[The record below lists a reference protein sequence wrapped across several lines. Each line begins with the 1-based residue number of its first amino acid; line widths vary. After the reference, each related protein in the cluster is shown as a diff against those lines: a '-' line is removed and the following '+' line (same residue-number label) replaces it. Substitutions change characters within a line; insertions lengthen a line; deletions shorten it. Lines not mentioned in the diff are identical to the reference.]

1 MGGTRGGSKSFGG
14 TSSDSWSLGLEIK
27 RRAAAHLS
35 VTPIASRTAV
45 LLLVRDPAEA
55 ERALP
60 RILPGRSLRLI
71 RREEVRHL
79 TPLRLVSR
87 LRSLQADELVM
98 LTDDLDRH
106 ESLWRLQ
113 ALGAIPVA
121 PRRYLLDLSGRRLLL
136 SLWRFVARD
145 LPAFCAG
152 AFLAGVDLARTAARL
167 RRLVEA
173 PRRAPRPATGRRIVY
188 LRSDLAAGIVA
199 GGSVAHTAGVVEGFS
214 ASGAEVAFI
223 SSDRPRLIDEARHT
237 VDLAPPGRLCNFNR
251 ETQGLAH
258 SFRFERRARAI
269 LARRPADLLYQ
280 RFDAFNHA
288 GIVLSRE
295 TGAPLVLEFN
305 GSEVWIEDHWGRP
318 LRFRSLFSRLEEA
331 HLRHADLIVVVSEPL
346 EEYLLG
352 RGVARERILVLP
364 NGVDPA
370 RYRPDLPAAPVRSRL
385 GLNGRTVVGFIGT
398 FGRWHGG
405 KVLAR
410 AALRVV
416 RERPDVRFLFV
427 GDGVERPSAEA
438 ILKEAAMGEA
448 AVFTG
453 IVPQEEGPVH
463 LAAMD
468 ILVAPHVPNPDGS
481 RFFGSPTKLFE
492 YMATGRG
499 IVASRLEQIGEVLE
513 HERSALLVT
522 PGDEASLAAAI
533 LRLVDNPDL
542 RARLGAAARLRVLER
557 HTWKMQVRR
566 LIDRLRGA
574 GLVRWS

>member
-1 MGGTRGGSKSFGG
+1 MSVP
-14 TSSDSWSLGLEIK
+14 EP
-27 RRAAAHLS
+27 RA
-35 VTPIASRTAV
+35 AV

-60 RILPGRSLRLI
+60 SLLPGRSLRLI

-87 LRSLQADELVM
+87 LRSLRVDELVM
-98 LTDDLDRH
+98 LTDNLDMH

-113 ALGAIPVA
+113 ALGAMPTA
-121 PRRYLLDLSGRRLLL
+121 PRRYLLDLSGRKLRL
-136 SLWRFVARD
+136 SASRFVARD
-145 LPAFCAG
+145 VPAWGAG
-152 AFLAGVDLARTAARL
+152 ALLAGLALLRTKARV
-167 RRLVEA
+167 RRLLGA
-173 PRRAPRPATGRRIVY
+173 PRRAPRPASGKRIVY
-188 LRSDLAAGIVA
+188 LRSDLGAGVAA
-199 GGSVAHTAGVVEGFS
+199 GGSVAHTAGVVAGLD
-214 ASGAEVAFI
+214 AAGADVGFI
-223 SSDRPRLIDEARHT
+223 SSDRLRLFDPRHHS
-237 VDLAPPGRLCNFNR
+237 VDLAPPARLCNFNR
-251 ETQGLAH
+251 EMQGLAH
-258 SFRFERRARAI
+258 SFRFERLARAV

-295 TGAPLVLEFN
+295 TRAPLILEFN

-318 LRFRSLFSRLEEA
+318 FRFRALFAGLEEV
-331 HLRHADLIVVVSEPL
+331 HLRHADMIVVVSEPL

-352 RGVARERILVLP
+352 RGVERNRILLLK
-364 NGVDPA
+364 NGVDPE
-370 RYRPDLPAAPVRSRL
+370 RYRPDLPAGPVRRRL
-385 GLNGRTVVGFIGT
+385 GLDGRTVVGFIGT

-410 AALRVV
+410 AALRVA

-427 GDGVERPSAEA
+427 GDGVERQDAEA
-438 ILKEAAMGEA
+438 ILAENGMREA

-453 IVPQEEGPVH
+453 LVPQEQGPVH

-468 ILVAPHVPNPDGS
+468 VLVAPHVPNPDGS

-513 HERSALLVT
+513 HERTALLV
-522 PGDEASLAAAI
+522 PPADEAALAAAI
-533 LRLVDNPDL
+533 LRLVDDRDL
-542 RARLGAAARLRVLER
+542 SARLGASARRRVLER
-557 HTWKMQVRR
+557 HTWEAHGRK
-566 LIDRLRGA
+566 LLDRLRDS
-574 GLVRWS
+574 GLVRWT